1 MPEGGEAEGE
11 ACTFSFSKLSAVYVD
26 DSERDPPRTRRV
38 TARALESVDVEVP
51 EKVTESS

>member
-1 MPEGGEAEGE
+1 
-11 ACTFSFSKLSAVYVD
+11 VYVD